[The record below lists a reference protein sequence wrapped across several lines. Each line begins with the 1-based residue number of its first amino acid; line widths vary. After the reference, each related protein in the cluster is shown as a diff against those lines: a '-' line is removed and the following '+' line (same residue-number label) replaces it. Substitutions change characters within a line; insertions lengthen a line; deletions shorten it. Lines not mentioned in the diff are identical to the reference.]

1 MSMPGAAGRA
11 SIAATIRS
19 HCSGPL
25 VSTVMSR
32 SVWWSSTLTRS
43 TEPIVPP
50 ASPIALAT
58 SPSIPG
64 LCSISTR
71 IVSEYWADG
80 VAATALTLLAV
91 RSGGDRESGGVHG
104 VHHRV
109 LRRLAE
115 QAAREQRAV
124 LEQLV
129 EGGADVA
136 VAQRRLAHQLAD
148 ERAADALGPGHDLL
162 ALGLAELDP
171 ARVERDQARPR
182 AGVGQRDLEREVH
195 PPGPR
200 GQRRLDE
207 VGPVG

>member
-1 MSMPGAAGRA
+1 MTGAAGSA
-11 SIAATIRS
+11 SMAATIRS

-58 SPSIPG
+58 SPSMPG

-80 VAATALTLLAV
+80 VAATPMTLLASDI
-91 RSGGDRESGGVHG
+91 RRDRQSGGPQGVQHGGERGGRGSLGGGAVG
-104 VHHRV
+104 G
-109 LRRLAE
+109 LPE
-115 QAAREQRAV
+115 QAPGQQRPV

-129 EGGADVA
+129 ERRAHVA
-136 VAQRRLAHQLAD
+136 RARLAAVERGAQGSLAHELLD
-148 ERAADALGPGHDLL
+148 EGAADALGPRDELL
-162 ALGLAELDP
+162 P
-171 ARVERDQARPR
+171 PRVVER
-182 AGVGQRDLEREVH
+182 
-195 PPGPR
+195 
-200 GQRRLDE
+200 
-207 VGPVG
+207 